1 MKTLQAL
8 PWYVKLNPSV
18 SLLIFGH
25 LKIAYLED
33 LMSTFATRNRPVVR
47 DTHNKPFNTLDGG
60 HDTKPDITISRPGF
74 PTNSNSKLTKWAQAG
89 TVIEL
94 KWTTDIFDADGVH
107 DSMESRAALVQLGKS
122 ARSLLMASGGCHVY
136 VVACFKKGMARILRF
151 DRAGFRATHAFNW
164 LDETYD
170 VFPTFFYRL
179 YNPNGHPSRMDGD
192 DYTIQPPSQLEKKLL
207 YAALCKH
214 DDYAKRYPTIE
225 EAATDLEHSR
235 RITAVRFVTEDNKR
249 VPKLVDCFTIGSD
262 ISYKDGLF
270 GRATRVYRV
279 ILREDFGEQKP
290 TIYVLKVCSFS
301 CRACYHH
308 Y

>member
-25 LKIAYLED
+25 LKIAYLEE
-33 LMSTFATRNRPVVR
+33 LMRNFDPRNRPVVR

-107 DSMESRAALVQLGKS
+107 DSKESRAALVQLGKS

-151 DRAGFRATHAFNW
+151 DRAGFRATHPFNW
-164 LDETYD
+164 LDETSD

-192 DYTIQPPSQLEKKLL
+192 DYTIQTPTQSEKKLV

-214 DDYAKRYPTIE
+214 DNYAKRYPTIE

-279 ILREDFGEQKP
+279 ILREDFGNDKP